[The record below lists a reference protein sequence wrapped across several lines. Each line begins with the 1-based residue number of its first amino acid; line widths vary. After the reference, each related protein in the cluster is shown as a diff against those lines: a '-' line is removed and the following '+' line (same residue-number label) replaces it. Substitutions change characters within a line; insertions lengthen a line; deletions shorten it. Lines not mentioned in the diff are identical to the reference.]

1 MCKLIDYICTAILNS
16 CSDEHRREKCLKV
29 IQYALNMVTHN
40 SSVSD
45 TNKNIIQELYSFKK
59 DIQICADQAS
69 VSRFLYYLSNTSY
82 YHSHDPTKTKKIFI
96 SENILLSIK
105 AICNSYPQFQL
116 FAFGS
121 RVRGTHNETSDLDIV
136 YKTIKPIELL
146 PKNAIPYY
154 NESCHME
161 EELKSKISIP
171 IDITSW
177 DVLSVNFKKSIEND
191 LVPIS

>member
-1 MCKLIDYICTAILNS
+1 
-16 CSDEHRREKCLKV
+16 
-29 IQYALNMVTHN
+29 MVTYLGG
-40 SSVSD
+40 SILITIFALGGSIVSY
-45 TNKNIIQELYSFKK
+45 NL
-59 DIQICADQAS
+59 
-69 VSRFLYYLSNTSY
+69 
-82 YHSHDPTKTKKIFI
+82 H
-96 SENILLSIK
+96 
-105 AICNSYPQFQL
+105 
-116 FAFGS
+116 
-121 RVRGTHNETSDLDIV
+121 IV